1 MSKRT
6 ANRKT
11 EASGGMLTIS
21 EMNEI
26 RFAMEMDELDRKRR
40 QEKFDASPRRRKD
53 GMPYQ
58 AHSRNRAGVD
68 FAWTWR
74 TKHR

>member
-40 QEKFDASPRRRKD
+40 QAKD

-58 AHSRNRAGVD
+58 AHSRNRAGID
-68 FAWTWR
+68 FASPWR